1 MSDSSKTSLFF
12 KIVGKKT
19 RQHDKNL
26 IFVHGLLGF
35 WRNFYVISKAFQE
48 DYTCVLY
55 DQRGHGL
62 SPHDSSYKVEEL
74 AEDLK
79 QLIASL
85 NLNSVN
91 LVGHSLGGYVSSYLA
106 YKEPQL
112 VERLILVDCCPW
124 PKEER
129 AEEIIQLIKGL
140 PDQFE
145 NKISAKAFFD
155 KLVKNQKLSQT
166 MAFFLMANLEKK
178 TTGSIKFIFDKEGL
192 LNIPRH
198 VRQLDYSFFLK
209 SLKVPILILRGGG
222 SKHFSKID
230 FEKTKKLNS
239 LIQAFEISDS
249 GHWLYAQQP
258 QEFIKTVKNFLISK
272 T

>member
-12 KIVGKKT
+12 KIIGQKT
-19 RQHDKNL
+19 KQHDKNL
-26 IFVHGLLGF
+26 VFVHGLLGF
-35 WRNFYVISKAFQE
+35 WRNFYSISKAFQE

-62 SPHDSSYKVEEL
+62 SLHDSSYKVEEL

-85 NLNSVN
+85 NLKSVN

-112 VERLILVDCCPW
+112 VEKLILVDCCPW
-124 PKEER
+124 PKKER
-129 AEEIIQLIKGL
+129 AVEIIQLIKGL

-145 NKISAKAFFD
+145 SKVSAKAFFD
-155 KLVKNQKLSQT
+155 TLVKNQKLSQT

-192 LNIPRH
+192 LNIPQQ
-198 VRQLDYSFFLK
+198 VRQLDYPFFLE
-209 SLKVPILILRGGG
+209 SLKIPILILRGEY
-222 SKHFSKID
+222 SRHFSKID
-230 FEKTKKLNS
+230 FEKTKNLNP

-249 GHWLYAQQP
+249 GHWLHVQQP
-258 QEFIKTVKNFLISK
+258 QEFIKTLKIFLI
-272 T
+272 